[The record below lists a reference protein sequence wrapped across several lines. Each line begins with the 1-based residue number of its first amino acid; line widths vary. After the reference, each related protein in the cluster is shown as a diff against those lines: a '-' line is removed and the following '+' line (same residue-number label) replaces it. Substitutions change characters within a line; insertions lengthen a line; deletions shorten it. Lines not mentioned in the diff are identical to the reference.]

1 MTPLHLAHHTVSCCA
16 GDGLA
21 ALRAALHDGTS
32 GLRPYRIEGLGTDT
46 WIGEVQGLDDTP
58 LPAPLAG
65 FDCRNNRLAR
75 RGLAA
80 DGFEDAIRSRISHH
94 GPRRVGIVL
103 GTSTSGI
110 LSTELAYR
118 QRAREGGP
126 LPSSLHYRGSHN
138 TYSLA
143 DFVRTWL
150 AIEGPAYVV
159 STACSSSAK
168 AYAAAARL
176 IHAGLI
182 DAALVGG
189 VDSLCFTTLHG
200 FASLE
205 LTSPE
210 PCRPYDAARSGI
222 SIGEA
227 AAFAFLERATDS
239 LDSNA
244 VLLLGCGES
253 SDAYHMSS
261 PHPEGLGAR
270 LAMEAALAQAGLNP
284 ADIDYINLHGT
295 ATPNNDSAEGHAVAS
310 LFGTRVA
317 ASSTKGVTGHTLG
330 AAGALEISVSAVAL
344 AEGLLP
350 GSVHTRKLDPS
361 IPIDYVLA
369 SRSASLHRA
378 MNNSFGFGGSNCS
391 VIIGRAG

>member
-1 MTPLHLAHHTVSCCA
+1 VTPLHLAHHTVSCCA

-46 WIGEVQGLDDTP
+46 WIGEVQGLDDAP

-227 AAFAFLERATDS
+227 AAFAFLERTTNS
-239 LDSNA
+239 LDSDA

-270 LAMEAALAQAGLNP
+270 LAMEGALAHAGLGP

-295 ATPNNDSAEGHAVAS
+295 ATPNNDAAEGHAVAS
-310 LFGTRVA
+310 LFGTRVP

-350 GSVHTRKLDPS
+350 GSVHTRTRDPS
-361 IPIDYVLA
+361 ISIDYVLA
-369 SRSASLHRA
+369 SRSAPLSRA
-378 MNNSFGFGGSNCS
+378 MSNSFGFGGSNCS